1 MLVTGRAGTSIV
13 IVVANTRDPYE
24 ILECLLDRAPRE
36 GRLCISALFTGIPQ
50 TRAFAWNGESFGNA
64 TLALSSLHGF
74 VTIGYLL
81 GKLHVAIDGTTRAVE
96 MAGRGRLPDGD
107 YFVALVAA
115 GGPPAIKAIP
125 CWSTADRER
134 KLSARPVTSC
144 TALIERKCKVA
155 VLAREDAGHD

>member
-50 TRAFAWNGESFGNA
+50 TRAFAWNGESFGSA
-64 TLALSSLHGF
+64 TLALSSLQGF
-74 VTIGYLL
+74 VSIGYLL

-96 MAGRGRLPDGD
+96 MASRGRLPDGD

-125 CWSTADRER
+125 CWSTAD
-134 KLSARPVTSC
+134 
-144 TALIERKCKVA
+144 
-155 VLAREDAGHD
+155 